1 MTHNET
7 LDDVRNRSL
16 ELFRRAATHRDD
28 GDDVKAHACRIM
40 AREMRKVANKM
51 DPFYPMEDQK

>member
-7 LDDVRNRSL
+7 LDDLRHRSL
-16 ELFRRAATHRDD
+16 ELFRKAATHHDE
-28 GDDVKAHACRIM
+28 GDDAKALACRLI
-40 AREMRKVANKM
+40 AREMRWVANKM